1 MFSQGLN
8 IIEKQEI
15 SGGSGNGNGILE
27 RGEEV
32 QVYIKLEKGMAINDT
47 NTFHL
52 TYLINHLDEPF
63 INVNQLLYEER
74 ILQSSITHTGTIF
87 SISDN
92 TPGNNFFDL
101 WFKIESLYKDKN
113 DPVSR
118 ATI

>member
-32 QVYIKLEKGMAINDT
+32 QVYIKLEKGKAINDT
-47 NTFHL
+47 NTFHR
-52 TYLINHLDEPF
+52 TYLINHLEEPF

-74 ILQSSITHTGTIF
+74 LLQASKTHTGTIL

-92 TPGNNFFDL
+92 TSGNNFFDL
-101 WFKIESLYKDKN
+101 WFKIESLYNDKN